1 MIYLIITASIQTKF
15 KGTAKNRKQEYID
28 AITETLLHL
37 PAEIQPIIVENNGES
52 PTFLD
57 EFQHNNTAVPVVYTY
72 NNMRSINNKG
82 MIELLDIKEVIN
94 HYDIKDNDMI
104 IKLSGRYTVK
114 SPLFF
119 NEVLHGNADAFV
131 KFFNV
136 CTHVFDPND
145 SVLGLYAVQ
154 CHLLRY
160 WSHLTM
166 SYLNPEMAFAH
177 HIRRNAQNIR
187 EIQQLDLECNFADNG
202 QRTIV

>member
-1 MIYLIITASIQTKF
+1 MYLIITASIENRFTSINS
-15 KGTAKNRKQEYID
+15 NRKQEYTD

-52 PTFLD
+52 TIFLD
-57 EFQHNNTAVPVVYTY
+57 EFKHNNETVPVLYTY

-82 MIELLDIKEVIN
+82 MIELLDIKAVIDYYN
-94 HYDIKDNDMI
+94 IKDTDMI

-114 SPLFF
+114 SPRFF
-119 NEVLHGNADAFV
+119 NEVLKGNADAFI

-136 CTHVFDPND
+136 CTRVFDSND

-166 SYLNPEMAFAH
+166 NYNNPEMAFAH
-177 HIRRNAQNIR
+177 HIRRNTQNIC
-187 EIQQLDLECNFADNG
+187 EIQFLDLECNFANDG
-202 QRTIV
+202 TRLRV